1 MARRTTK
8 HRPPPSIRVSYE
20 PNRLADAC
28 LADAYEHIA
37 PVVRRVTTPATVAGS
52 APVTTPVPVPPRRA
66 AGGQQP

>member
-8 HRPPPSIRVSYE
+8 RRPPPSVRVSYE

-37 PVVRRVTTPATVAGS
+37 PVVRRVTMVSTTAGS
-52 APVTTPVPVPPRRA
+52 APPAPVPPRHA
-66 AGGQQP
+66 AGGKQP